1 MKKLLILIFI
11 LCLSN
16 LSYGQTKD
24 GNITLTGGGT
34 ITCGNYMK
42 YSDEKKSEQME
53 IIYQW
58 VYGFLTGYQ
67 MRGSFGDKVMKSTQ
81 NNIIPPDKPTID
93 LFMRKYC
100 SENPLSSV
108 MNGSIELTNKLGGKI
123 K

>member
-1 MKKLLILIFI
+1 MKKLILLTIFSI
-11 LCLSN
+11 MYSVT
-16 LSYGQTKD
+16 YGQTKD
-24 GNITLTGGGT
+24 GMIIVTGGGT

-58 VYGFLTGYQ
+58 VQGFLTGYQ
-67 MRGSFGDKVMKSTQ
+67 MRGSFGDKIVKTTQ
-81 NNIIPPDKPTID
+81 NNITPPDTPTID
-93 LFMRKYC
+93 LFMRKFC

-108 MNGSIELTNKLGGKI
+108 MSGTIELTNKLGGRI

>member
-1 MKKLLILIFI
+1 MKKFITLTMLLIV
-11 LCLSN
+11 CSVT
-16 LSYGQTKD
+16 YGQTKD
-24 GNITLTGGGT
+24 GNIILTGGGT

-58 VYGFLTGYQ
+58 VYGFLTSYQ
-67 MRGSFGDKVMKSTQ
+67 MRGSFGDKIVQSTQ
-81 NNIIPPDKPTID
+81 NNINPPDKPTID
-93 LFMRKYC
+93 LFMRKFC

-108 MNGSIELTNKLGGKI
+108 FNGTIELTNKLGGKI

>member
-1 MKKLLILIFI
+1 MKKLIF
-11 LCLSN
+11 LTVLSII
-16 LSYGQTKD
+16 YPVAYAQTKD
-24 GNITLTGGGT
+24 GMITVTGGGT

-42 YSDEKKSEQME
+42 YSDEKRSEQME

-58 VYGFLTGYQ
+58 VQGFLTGYQ
-67 MRGSFGDKVMKSTQ
+67 MRGSYGEKIVKTTQ

-108 MNGSIELTNKLGGKI
+108 MSGTIELTNKLGGKI